1 MNPVSFLL
9 EVKSEMAKIVWPRRQ
24 QAIQL
29 TLLVIV
35 VSAVVGVYIG
45 GLDFIFTE
53 IRLVYSDGLLEV
65 IALTSMTR
73 SLATHRALT

>member
-35 VSAVVGVYIG
+35 VSVVVGVYIG
-45 GLDFIFTE
+45 GLDFIFTN
-53 IRLVYSDGLLEV
+53 ILNKILNR
-65 IALTSMTR
+65 
-73 SLATHRALT
+73 